1 MGNKMGVPS
10 LKLNNAGTKSKRC
23 GSFAGVAYEAF
34 EERKG
39 KDQDI
44 NHELSKN
51 NIYIGMR
58 SAEELL
64 EYSRQHV
71 AQLRDAK
78 GRALR
83 SDAVVICATVF
94 KPPAVYMRSLT
105 DEEGDRMMMDCLEFF
120 KKVVGE
126 DNIKSFMIHKDEL
139 GKHAH
144 CFWEPMT
151 IDGRLCAKEAH
162 GLKFF
167 KCINEHLPA
176 FLRERGWDIEDA
188 DCYDRAQKEMEQ
200 EKENRRKKNGR
211 SSAQYKRDAEAEKQ
225 KLLEENDA
233 LIEKNEQLKKDNE
246 MLEVERDG
254 LMADV
259 SALLTIQNDDEMD
272 AAVEE
277 INLVFNQI
285 ENHLQEQDAIVDELE
300 EASRE
305 SMDRGELVWRVQD
318 AVFMLRKVAET
329 IRSLIKRAKDMLV
342 GIIRYGAF
350 FKREDVKPIAAS
362 LKQRLE
368 NAAARAQGRAK
379 PEHIKA
385 NDILHR

>member
-1 MGNKMGVPS
+1 MGYKMGVPS

-51 NIYIGMR
+51 NVYIGMR

-83 SDAVVICATVF
+83 SDAVVMCATVF

-188 DCYDRAQKEMEQ
+188 DCYDHAQEETDQ
-200 EKENRRKKNGR
+200 AKENRRKKNGR
-211 SSAQYKRDAEAEKQ
+211 SSAQYKRDAEMEKQ
-225 KLLEENDA
+225 RLLEENDA
-233 LIEKNEQLKKDNE
+233 LIEKNEQLKTANQALE
-246 MLEVERDG
+246 MERDG
-254 LMADV
+254 LMEDV

-285 ENHLQEQDAIVDELE
+285 EYHLQEQDAIVDELE

-305 SMDRGELVWRVQD
+305 SVDRGELVWRIQD
-318 AVFMLRKVAET
+318 SVFVLRKVAET

-342 GIIRYGAF
+342 EIIRYGAF

-362 LKQRLE
+362 LKQRIE
-368 NAAARAQGRAK
+368 NATAKAQGKAK
-379 PEHIKA
+379 TEQNKTD
-385 NDILHR
+385 NTLHR